1 MNKKRNTL
9 SAFAMQAT
17 AKIFTSISRNNMK
30 NLVFTSCMCALSMLS
45 FSQEKAQ
52 STTEVKPVT
61 TENSEKPKF
70 VDTGNPEED
79 NKRYN
84 EAKTLYIKQQEE
96 KKNDPS
102 SPDYIENVKNQ
113 LTQIESHLNSIR
125 IKEEYIL
132 NNPEEKKVAE
142 ETGWFESM
150 KTTKESLNLKK
161 AELIKILEQ
170 AK

>member
-1 MNKKRNTL
+1 VKK
-9 SAFAMQAT
+9 
-17 AKIFTSISRNNMK
+17 
-30 NLVFTSCMCALSMLS
+30 
-45 FSQEKAQ
+45 
-52 STTEVKPVT
+52 
-61 TENSEKPKF
+61 
-70 VDTGNPEED
+70 
-79 NKRYN
+79 
-84 EAKTLYIKQQEE
+84 
-96 KKNDPS
+96 
-102 SPDYIENVKNQ
+102 Q